1 KEIFTA
7 ESGFLLQEAVAAIY
21 LKRVDLHFTCG
32 EQKEEVNI
40 EDPLSEKEILT
51 KIYWLVL
58 RPLYRKLKFC
68 LFNLDS
74 HQLKSCL
81 SKLDSHFQKIDLLR
95 GAYYE

>member
-1 KEIFTA
+1 
-7 ESGFLLQEAVAAIY
+7 
-21 LKRVDLHFTCG
+21 
-32 EQKEEVNI
+32 
-40 EDPLSEKEILT
+40 
-51 KIYWLVL
+51 LVL

-95 GAYYE
+95 GAYYEEELHPDTIENLKPWIAHFVHHLVSRQRADALDPDQAWHWHEAYYQRL